1 MVAYGYREMFSPNPS
16 SLSVVSSSSV
26 ETESVSTW
34 DRQTK
39 VSVHSLHLG
48 RFFLSSFFL
57 SSFFQTSTYYPRTQ
71 CATAGMR
78 NCRLQKYKAVKN
90 AARVGEASMEVDLQH
105 ESVMHMQMTLG

>member
-48 RFFLSSFFL
+48 RFFVFF
-57 SSFFQTSTYYPRTQ
+57 FFVFFFSNINLLPPNTV
-71 CATAGMR
+71 C
-78 NCRLQKYKAVKN
+78 NCRDEELPPPEIQGSKERCK
-90 AARVGEASMEVDLQH
+90 G
-105 ESVMHMQMTLG
+105 G